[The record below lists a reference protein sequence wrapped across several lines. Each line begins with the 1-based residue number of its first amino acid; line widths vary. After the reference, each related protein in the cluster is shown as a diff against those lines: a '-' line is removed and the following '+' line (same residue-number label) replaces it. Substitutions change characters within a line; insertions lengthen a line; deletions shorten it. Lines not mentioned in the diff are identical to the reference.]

1 MKAHGMSLN
10 RYEIIAVRYRFYYIK
25 IDIKITLCTLFC
37 HFLHV
42 VNIVYYLLSIQTD
55 RIRTY
60 RVLFGMRC
68 FSYMQNKHFAKS
80 LAAILFTIQLETSST
95 SPNCFCNVSM
105 PCQRVD
111 KYTKVYVRF
120 LKMRNE

>member
-10 RYEIIAVRYRFYYIK
+10 CYEIIAVRYRFYYIK
-25 IDIKITLCTLFC
+25 IDIRMTLCTYISYLF
-37 HFLHV
+37 V
-42 VNIVYYLLSIQTD
+42 VNIVYHLPSFDIYKV
-55 RIRTY
+55 RTHN
-60 RVLFGMRC
+60 VLFGMRC

-111 KYTKVYVRF
+111 KYIKVYVRL
-120 LKMRNE
+120 LKVRNE

>member
-1 MKAHGMSLN
+1 MYLILS
-10 RYEIIAVRYRFYYIK
+10 F
-25 IDIKITLCTLFC
+25 
-37 HFLHV
+37 V

-111 KYTKVYVRF
+111 KCIKVYCAF
-120 LKMRNE
+120 LKYVMSRMQLQFEISNSYSKFWKTNVIHF

>member
-1 MKAHGMSLN
+1 MYLILS
-10 RYEIIAVRYRFYYIK
+10 F
-25 IDIKITLCTLFC
+25 
-37 HFLHV
+37 V
-42 VNIVYYLLSIQTD
+42 VNIAYYLLSIQTD

>member
-1 MKAHGMSLN
+1 MYL
-10 RYEIIAVRYRFYYIK
+10 Y
-25 IDIKITLCTLFC
+25 LLF
-37 HFLHV
+37 V
-42 VNIVYYLLSIQTD
+42 VNIVYHLLSFHIY

-80 LAAILFTIQLETSST
+80 LAAILFTIQLKTSST

>member
-1 MKAHGMSLN
+1 MYLILS
-10 RYEIIAVRYRFYYIK
+10 
-25 IDIKITLCTLFC
+25 
-37 HFLHV
+37 FLV

>member
-1 MKAHGMSLN
+1 MKAHGISLI
-10 RYEIIAVRYRFYYIK
+10 RYEIIAVRYRFDYIK
-25 IDIKITLCTLFC
+25 IDIEITLYTYICYF
-37 HFLHV
+37 V
-42 VNIVYYLLSIQTD
+42 VNILYHSPSFHTYK
-55 RIRTY
+55 IRTH

-111 KYTKVYVRF
+111 KCIKVYVRF
-120 LKMRNE
+120 LKVRIE

>member
-10 RYEIIAVRYRFYYIK
+10 YYEIIAVRYRFYYIK
-25 IDIKITLCTLFC
+25 IDIRMKLCTYICYF
-37 HFLHV
+37 V
-42 VNIVYYLLSIQTD
+42 VNIVYHLLSFHIY

-111 KYTKVYVRF
+111 KCIKVYWRF
-120 LKMRNE
+120 LKIRNE